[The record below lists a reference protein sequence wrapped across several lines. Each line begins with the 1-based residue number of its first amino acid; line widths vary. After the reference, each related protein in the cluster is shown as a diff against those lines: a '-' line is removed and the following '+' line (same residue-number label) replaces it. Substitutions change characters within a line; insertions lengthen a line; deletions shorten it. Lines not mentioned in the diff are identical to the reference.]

1 MARSEMHLRKTPK
14 MFKKSLTLWSL
25 SILLTSCMLNSVDRT
40 ITYQNPDSELIKVL
54 LTEQEVSDISS
65 EFTWHDVYL
74 TQRQAGL
81 DPDTSSRYEEAQS
94 AYFGTFQNSDH
105 SVMIFHTIHKYD
117 APIEQDKPT
126 EFLLG
131 GITTLGAVTSYV
143 PDISASGV
151 VDSKCSIEVET
162 GKQICDVHVKYQY
175 IESGVNITTY
185 NIEKETMAEW
195 LNAII
200 STVEPRIMAQ
210 DLGE

>member
-1 MARSEMHLRKTPK
+1 MV
-14 MFKKSLTLWSL
+14 KKSLIIWCL
-25 SILLTSCMLNSVDRT
+25 SILLTSCKLDPVNRT
-40 ITYQNPDSELIKVL
+40 INYQNPNSELINAL

-65 EFTWHDVYL
+65 EFSWYDVYF
-74 TQRQAGL
+74 TQQQDRL
-81 DPDTSSRYEEAQS
+81 DLDTSSRYEEVQS

-117 APIEQDKPT
+117 APIDKDKPT

-131 GITTLGAVTSYV
+131 GITTLGAITSYV

-151 VDSKCSIEVET
+151 VASKCSVEVET
-162 GKQICDVHVKYQY
+162 GKQICDVHVKYRY
-175 IESGVNITTY
+175 VESGVNITAY
-185 NIEKETMAEW
+185 NIGQETMAEW